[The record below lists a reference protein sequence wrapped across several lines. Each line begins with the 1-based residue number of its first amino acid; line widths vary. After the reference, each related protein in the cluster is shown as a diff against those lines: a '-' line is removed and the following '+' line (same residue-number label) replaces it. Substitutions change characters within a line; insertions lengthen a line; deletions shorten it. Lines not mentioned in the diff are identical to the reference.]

1 MENNINKNATN
12 KNDRPDQHQKGTLI
26 VVNGR
31 QMETYEKKLSFEE
44 IVRLALNEY
53 NPSDTTVYTVTYS
66 KDSHDKGML
75 VPGDNIPVR
84 KGLVFNV
91 TKTTRS

>member
-1 MENNINKNATN
+1 MEILGKNNELHKKATE
-12 KNDRPDQHQKGTLI
+12 I
-26 VVNGR
+26 IVNGR
-31 QMETYEKKLSFEE
+31 RIETFEKKLSFEE

-53 NPSDTTVYTVTYS
+53 NPTETTVYTVTYS
-66 KDSHDKGML
+66 KNEHEKGML
-75 VPGDNIPVR
+75 TVGDEIPVR

>member
-1 MENNINKNATN
+1 MENIIYKNS
-12 KNDRPDQHQKGTLI
+12 KPDQHKKGTLI

-31 QMETYEKKLSFEE
+31 QIETFEKKLSFEE

-53 NPSDTTVYTVTYS
+53 SPTATTVYTVTYS
-66 KDSHDKGML
+66 KDAHDKGML
-75 VPGDNIPVR
+75 VYGDEIPVR